1 MSTAASPAKKV
12 PIEAGFFTIPD
23 DEKHSPQLLGSK
35 CKKCGEVF
43 FPRRHVCAKC
53 LHRKT
58 VDVLL
63 SSTGTIYSYT
73 YVHFPLFGGKREAKG
88 YGVGQIDLPE
98 GPRVQSILMG
108 GPNDFKIGM
117 PVTMELET
125 LKQNKEGQDVVIFRF
140 RPVGATGRSPVQ
152 PIKNS

>member
-1 MSTAASPAKKV
+1 MTEPVTAKKV

-23 DEKHSPQLLGSK
+23 DDRQAPQLLGSQ
-35 CKKCGEVF
+35 CTKCGEVF

-53 LHRKT
+53 LHHETR
-58 VDVLL
+58 DMLL

-73 YVHFPLFGGKREAKG
+73 YVHFPLFGGKRETKG

-98 GPRVQSILMG
+98 GPRVQSILVG
-108 GPNDFKIGM
+108 GSTDFRIGM
-117 PVTMELET
+117 KVAMELET

-140 RPVGATGRSPVQ
+140 RPTQS
-152 PIKNS
+152 

>member
-1 MSTAASPAKKV
+1 MSSPTAAKKV
-12 PIEAGFFTIPD
+12 AIEAGFFTIPTD
-23 DEKHSPQLLGSK
+23 DKTPPQLLGSK
-35 CKKCGEVF
+35 CQQCGEVF

-58 VDVLL
+58 ADVLL
-63 SSTGTIYSYT
+63 SSSGTIYSYT
-73 YVHFPLFGGKREAKG
+73 YVHFPLFGGKREVKG

-125 LKQNKEGQDVVIFRF
+125 LKQDKDGNDVVIFRF
-140 RPVGATGRSPVQ
+140 RPAIAGGFRPTGAAV
-152 PIKNS
+152 

>member
-1 MSTAASPAKKV
+1 MTTATSTTKKV
-12 PIEAGFFTIPD
+12 PIEAGFFTIPE
-23 DEKHSPQLLGSK
+23 DEKQSPQLLGSK

-53 LHRKT
+53 LHRET
-58 VDVLL
+58 ADVLL

-73 YVHFPLFGGKREAKG
+73 YVHFPLFGGKREVKG

-117 PVTMELET
+117 KVTMELET

-152 PIKNS
+152 KSE

>member
-1 MSTAASPAKKV
+1 MSTALSPVKKV
-12 PIEAGFFTIPD
+12 PLEAGFFTLSESD
-23 DEKHSPQLLGSK
+23 GQSPQLLGSK
-35 CKKCGEVF
+35 CNKCGEVF

-58 VDVLL
+58 IDMLL

-73 YVHFPLFGGKREAKG
+73 YVHFPLMNNKERGGKREVKG

-108 GPNDFKIGM
+108 GPNNFRIGM
-117 PVTMELET
+117 RVTMELET
-125 LKQNKEGQDVVIFRF
+125 LKQNKEGNVVVIFRV
-140 RPVGATGRSPVQ
+140 RPT
-152 PIKNS
+152 NT

>member
-1 MSTAASPAKKV
+1 MTTTSAKKV
-12 PIEAGFFTIPD
+12 PIEAGFFTIPQNEESEN
-23 DEKHSPQLLGSK
+23 EKQSPQLLGSK

-53 LHRKT
+53 LHRGT
-58 VDVLL
+58 DDVLL

-73 YVHFPLFGGKREAKG
+73 YVHFPLMNNKEQGGKREVKG

-108 GPNDFKIGM
+108 GLNDFKIGM
-117 PVTMELET
+117 TVIMELET
-125 LKQNKEGQDVVIFRF
+125 LKQDRDGNDVVIFRF
-140 RPVGATGRSPVQ
+140 RPTGEKQ
-152 PIKNS
+152 

>member
-1 MSTAASPAKKV
+1 LNTNTAKKV
-12 PIEAGFFTIPD
+12 PIEAGFFTIPE
-23 DEKHSPQLLGSK
+23 DEKHSPQLLGSQ

-43 FPRRHVCAKC
+43 FPRRQVCAKC

-58 VDVLL
+58 TDVLL

-73 YVHFPLFGGKREAKG
+73 YVHFPLFGGKREVKG

-117 PVTMELET
+117 KVTMELET

-140 RPVGATGRSPVQ
+140 RPTAGEKS
-152 PIKNS
+152 